1 MIVRLKGK
9 MTADDAPI
17 YLLAGPTASGKSA
30 KALAWAQRR
39 GGIVLNADSMQL
51 YADVP
56 ILTARPDACD
66 LARADHVL
74 YGHLGPRGLWSAG
87 DWLRAAT
94 PYLEAA
100 LAGGR
105 PVCVVGGTGLYFN
118 SLVFG
123 LADVPDISEAVRLKA
138 RAAYG
143 ELGEPS
149 FRDMLGGFDP
159 SAEARI
165 MANDQQRLSRAYE
178 VWLETGIALSDWQKQ
193 TTAGLSESSYCLEI
207 MTPEREWLYGRCDE
221 RLGVMLANGALDQVG
236 DLLVRGL
243 ANDWPIMRVLG
254 LRQFADHLR
263 GDMSLSAA
271 LDLARQKTR
280 NYAKRQM
287 TWFRN
292 QFSTEPS

>member
-1 MIVRLKGK
+1 

-30 KALAWAQRR
+30 KALVWAERR

-56 ILTARPDACD
+56 ILTARPGADD
-66 LARADHVL
+66 LARAEHVL
-74 YGHLGPRGLWSAG
+74 YGHLGPRDLWSAG

-100 LAGGR
+100 LAGGK

-123 LADVPDISEAVRLKA
+123 LAEIPEISEPVRLKA

-143 ELGEPS
+143 EMGEAP
-149 FRDMLGGFDP
+149 FREMLKGFDP
-159 SAEARI
+159 AAEARI

-178 VWLETGIALSDWQKQ
+178 VWLETGTALSDWQRQ
-193 TTAGLSESSYCLEI
+193 TTAGLSDTSYALEVLR
-207 MTPEREWLYGRCDE
+207 PDRAWLYARCDE
-221 RLGVMLANGALDQVG
+221 RLKLMLDQGALDEVA
-236 DLLVRGL
+236 DLMTHGL
-243 ANDWPIMRVLG
+243 KDDWPIMRVLG
-254 LRQFADHLR
+254 LREVSAHLR
-263 GDMSLSAA
+263 GEMTMAAA
-271 LDLARQKTR
+271 LPLAQQKTR

-292 QFSTEPS
+292 QFA